1 MYIKSFI
8 FNDFQENTYVLYD
21 DTRQCVI
28 VDPGC
33 YTKHEEQ
40 ALADF
45 IAQNNL
51 QPVKLI
57 NTHCHI
63 DHVLGNA
70 FVAHKYN
77 LSLYLHKDELKT
89 YQQTARWAD
98 VFGLV
103 MQDIPTQ
110 LVYLN
115 QGDTVSFGN
124 TQLEVLF
131 TPGHSIVSL
140 TFVNHTSKT
149 IVCGDVLFYQSIGRT
164 DLPGG
169 NHATLIQSIK
179 EKLLTLPNDYVVYS
193 GHGIKTTIGNERAH
207 NPFLN

>member
-1 MYIKSFI
+1 MYIKNFI

-21 DTRQCVI
+21 DTKQCVI

-33 YTKHEEQ
+33 YTKYEEQ
-40 ALADF
+40 ELANF
-45 IAQNNL
+45 IEQNNL

-70 FVAHKYN
+70 FVAQKYN
-77 LSLYLHKDELKT
+77 LSLNLHKDELQT
-89 YQQTARWAD
+89 YRQTARWAD

-103 MQDIPTQ
+103 MQDIPAN

-115 QGDTVSFGN
+115 EGDTVSFGN

-131 TPGHSIVSL
+131 TPGHSIGSL
-140 TFVNHTSKT
+140 TFVNHAAK
-149 IVCGDVLFYQSIGRT
+149 IIMCGDVLFNQSIGRT

-169 NHATLIQSIK
+169 NHATLIKSIK
-179 EKLLTLPNDYVVYS
+179 EKLLILPNDYVVYS
-193 GHGIKTTIGNERAH
+193 GHGVKTTIGNERAH

>member
-21 DTRQCVI
+21 DTKSCII

-33 YTKHEEQ
+33 YAPYEQEE
-40 ALADF
+40 LTNF

-70 FVAHKYN
+70 FIAHTYN
-77 LSLYLHKDELKT
+77 LSLYLHQDELKT

-103 MQDIPTQ
+103 MADMPANQ
-110 LVYLN
+110 VYIN
-115 QGDTVSFGN
+115 QGDLVTFGN
-124 TQLEVLF
+124 TQLDVLF
-131 TPGHSIVSL
+131 TPGHSIASL
-140 TFVNHTSKT
+140 TFVNHATKT
-149 IVCGDVLFYQSIGRT
+149 IICGDVLFNQSIGRT

-179 EKLLTLPNDYVVYS
+179 EKLLTLPDDYVVYS
-193 GHGIKTTIGNERAH
+193 GHGPKTTIGHERNH
-207 NPFLN
+207 NPFLK